1 MSVIAEKTVREL
13 ALDNPAA
20 TRIFEKLGID
30 YCCGGNR
37 SLEQAC
43 RAANLPIQQVLDSLE
58 IAEGIAR
65 AAQSVRNWKTE
76 PLIELVVHIKNTHHK
91 YTRAEIERLGPLFA
105 KVCSVHGQNHQE
117 LVGIRTTFGNLAHE
131 LTMHMMKEEMA
142 LFPYIVRMEEAVI
155 QHEPVLPPP
164 FGSVQNPVSMMEQEH
179 ESAGNALRVMR
190 QASNNYCPPQDACVS
205 YQTLYS
211 ALAEIEADLHQHIH
225 LENNILFPRAIAMEN
240 GREHA
245 STTSN

>member
-13 ALDNPAA
+13 ALENPAA

-30 YCCGGNR
+30 YCCSGNR

-58 IAEGIAR
+58 VAGEIAR
-65 AAQSVRNWKTE
+65 AAQTVRDWKAE
-76 PLIELVVHIKNTHHK
+76 PLAELVAHIKNTHHR
-91 YTRAEIERLGPLFA
+91 YTRAEIDRLGPLFA
-105 KVCSVHGQNHQE
+105 KVCSVHGQNHPE
-117 LVGIRTTFGNLAHE
+117 LVEIRTTFGGLAQE

-179 ESAGNALRVMR
+179 ESAGAALRAMR
-190 QASNNYCPPQDACVS
+190 QDSNNYCPPPDACVS
-205 YQTLYS
+205 YQTLYK
-211 ALAEIEADLHQHIH
+211 ALGEFEADLHQHIH
-225 LENNILFPRAIAMEN
+225 LENNILFPRSIAMEN
-240 GREHA
+240 GQEHA
-245 STTSN
+245 GTATN